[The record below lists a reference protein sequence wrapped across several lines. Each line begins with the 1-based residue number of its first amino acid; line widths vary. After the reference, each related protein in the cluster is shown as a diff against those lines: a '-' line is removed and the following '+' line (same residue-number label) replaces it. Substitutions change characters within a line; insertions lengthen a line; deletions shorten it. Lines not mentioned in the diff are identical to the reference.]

1 MILLEGGNIFKD
13 AEGRS
18 LTQRIDRENVVP
30 TVQWLE
36 KLTGLNLVDNMLG
49 STGKKPT
56 SGDLDLGVDENMIS
70 KQVLINQL
78 TKKGVKADDIRKSG
92 DSVHLKAPILG
103 EPSEG
108 YVQVD
113 FMFSDNPEFQS
124 FSLAGSGEGT
134 EFKGVHR
141 NILLASIAKAMGM
154 KWSPKYGLVDRETN
168 KLISNKPNDIAQ
180 KLINGSA
187 KDLASVE
194 SIIDKIKEK
203 PNYEDLVAD
212 ARSAF
217 ERDNLILPESKPLP
231 GTGAWY
237 RSWKNRNI

>member
-13 AEGRS
+13 AEGRP

-56 SGDLDLGVDENMIS
+56 SGDLDLGVDENMVS
-70 KQVLINQL
+70 KQILINQL
-78 TKKGVKADDIRKSG
+78 IKKGVRADDIRKSG
-92 DSVHLKAPILG
+92 DSVHLKVPILG

-113 FMFSDNPEFQS
+113 FMFTDDPKWQK
-124 FSLAGSGEGT
+124 FSMSSAADSEY
-134 EFKGVHR
+134 KGMHR
-141 NILLASIAKAMGM
+141 ALLLASIAKAQGM
-154 KWSPKYGLVDRETN
+154 KWSYKAGLVDRKTGQT
-168 KLISNKPNDIAQ
+168 ISKDPSIIAL

-194 SIIDKIKEK
+194 SIIEKIKEK
-203 PNYEDLVAD
+203 PNYEDLVVD

-217 ERDNLILPESKPLP
+217 ERDKLILPESKPLP